1 MLRIIEPGLETTVQD
16 LGRYGSYHLGVP
28 PSGAADKYS
37 FMAGNILLGNP
48 LDYAALEISLLGP
61 TIEFQKSTVIAI
73 TGATVQPTINKQ
85 PIPMWENVRVQEGD
99 ILRFTFSKKGVK
111 TYLCVSGG
119 INVPEV
125 LGSRST
131 YELSGYGG
139 YQGRKLMAGDLLPVG
154 EPLPGVFKQVGKRI
168 PPSFIPDY
176 SGSHEIRVVM
186 GLSAALISDE
196 GVKSF
201 LNSEWH
207 VSTESNRVAYRYQGA
222 SIGFRNVEVPFG
234 AADSN
239 SSVVDIAYPIG
250 VIIVPNEEEVIILL
264 NDGTSGGGFVTIGT
278 VISPDLDLVAQSR
291 PMSTSRFLAVTFDQA
306 MEARL
311 DRQKTLATLTD
322 ILK

>member
-1 MLRIIEPGLETTVQD
+1 VLRVVEPGLETTVQD

-37 FMAGNILLGNP
+37 FILGNMLLGNP
-48 LDYAALEISLLGP
+48 LDYAGLEITLLGP

-73 TGATVQPTINKQ
+73 TGAPVQPTINKQ
-85 PIPMWENVRVQEGD
+85 PIPMWENIRVEEGD
-99 ILRFTFSKKGVK
+99 VLRFNFSKQGVK
-111 TYLCVSGG
+111 VYLCVSGG
-119 INVPEV
+119 IEVPKV

-131 YELSGYGG
+131 YQLNRLGG
-139 YQGRKLMAGDLLPVG
+139 YHGRKLMMGDLLPLG

-176 SGSHEIRVVM
+176 SGHHEIRVVM
-186 GLSAALISDE
+186 GLSGSLISDE

-201 LNSEWH
+201 LNSEWK

-222 SIGFRNVEVPFG
+222 LVKFRDVDLPFG
-234 AADSN
+234 AGDLNSN
-239 SSVVDIAYPIG
+239 VVDIAYPIG
-250 VIIVPNEEEVIILL
+250 VIMVPNEEEIIILL

-278 VISPDLDLVAQSR
+278 VITPDLDRIAQSR
-291 PMSTSRFLAVTFDQA
+291 PMTSSRFLAVTFDQA
-306 MEARL
+306 MSARL
-311 DRQKTLATLTD
+311 ERQKTISALTN